1 MSIEQYKVI
10 LDAPAKN
17 PALGFTQYAHA
28 FKGIIE
34 HSEPRFA
41 IGIFGGWGSGK
52 TTLMDA
58 IEGSL
63 DKNLIIPVQF
73 SAWRYEKEP
82 HLIIPLL
89 DAVREAIADFADKE
103 PNGQGTARRTAATI
117 GKVAKALV
125 AGLTISAGV
134 PGAMT
139 VSLKANEALA
149 EADKLDHE
157 SLEARVPRSF
167 YYASFRALNDAFA
180 EFARTYPGRR
190 IVVFVDDLDRCLPE
204 GALQVLE
211 SMKLFFDI
219 RGFVFIVGLDRT
231 IVEALIEAKYR
242 SPAPAAPV
250 VNLVD
255 RETTTPVATQSA
267 PSNYQVQ
274 GADYT
279 KKIFQVPFTL
289 APVAVG
295 QLGEFL
301 SSLYNEAGLF
311 PEQRS
316 ELENVVRPHLDYV
329 VSGEGVN
336 PREIKRYINAYTVA
350 IKVKPWLDKNI
361 VLALQTISFR
371 TTDWRR
377 VREGLYA
384 YREAFTAA
392 LRRRLVN
399 NEQNALEDLDPLLSA
414 IPRQFLDYAAPSG
427 PGHNLVAFEG
437 SLDEYIYSGEATH
450 STVDPKALDVIPRM
464 NKVRRS
470 IETIDLTD
478 QAAIAVIVDQIQDVM
493 EQFYGRGSNLET
505 TGASSSRERMV
516 QDLRTLMNNLRKPI
530 LSPQATEEEI
540 RTWREDQ
547 ELIARQIQEDILSLF
562 QYASLSA

>member
-10 LDAPAKN
+10 LDAPAKD

-58 IEGSL
+58 IEESL

-117 GKVAKALV
+117 GKVARSLV
-125 AGLTISAGV
+125 AGLSISAGV

-157 SLEARVPRSF
+157 SLEANVPQSF

-180 EFARTYPGRR
+180 EFTRTYPGRR

-255 RETTTPVATQSA
+255 REATTPVATQSA

-371 TTDWRR
+371 TSDWRR

-392 LRRRLVN
+392 LRRRLLN
-399 NEQNALEDLDPLLSA
+399 NEQNALEDLDPMLSA
-414 IPRQFLDYAAPSG
+414 IPRQFLTYVAPSG

-470 IETIDLTD
+470 IGTIDLND
-478 QAAIAVIVDQIQDVM
+478 QAAIATIVDQIQDVM
-493 EQFYGRGSNLET
+493 EQLYGRGSNLET
-505 TGASSSRERMV
+505 TGASSSRERMA